1 MQVVSPIPKIG
12 CGGDSTV
19 SFILNSKSLNN
30 KHMANNCYNWA
41 HIKGSKESLDLLQTK
56 IKEATSETRHLW
68 YQTFYH
74 VIGQPLP
81 NPETNTYSAWSPPC
95 EFFLKLSEVY
105 GLTIESDYEEPGCDF
120 AGYYNCTNG
129 KVTRDEQYSYNYFKL
144 IQDKDCFMHDLVEHI
159 ACGTYEDYKD
169 FAKHNQDVVA
179 ELSPKDIEEIK
190 EQFNKITQ

>member
-1 MQVVSPIPKIG
+1 
-12 CGGDSTV
+12 
-19 SFILNSKSLNN
+19 
-30 KHMANNCYNWA
+30 MANNCYNWA

-81 NPETNTYSAWSPPC
+81 NPETNTYDDFGTKWFDAEWERDSDTLATLSGDSAWSPPC